1 MDEVAIVSSHSYELS
16 KRSAREDVM
25 HGTSLL
31 SELRDESR
39 VVGLAGPKKACEL
52 GSPVAIKAD
61 KYDMPAARNWQ
72 NYSGEADSV
81 KIYTRVEFACQIFCA
96 IFVAVY
102 ATLSHK

>member
-1 MDEVAIVSSHSYELS
+1 M
-16 KRSAREDVM
+16 R
-25 HGTSLL
+25 
-31 SELRDESR
+31 
-39 VVGLAGPKKACEL
+39 ACEL

-81 KIYTRVEFACQIFCA
+81 KIYTRVEFACQIFCV

-102 ATLSHK
+102 ARATLPKSFRLQIH